1 MWLWEKCINSLEI
14 LTFLNVAYH
23 MSGDEKYR
31 KEFLR
36 LAFEEHYLLNAAQ
49 PKKDDARVCHIDD
62 NLGFLCTTTFLRLE
76 KDPAIR
82 AYILMGLHQH
92 WEYERTERNP
102 FFNLAYNAFTD
113 DVCDIEYA
121 IKHLREIPLDF
132 VQIPMVNNNRKDLE
146 FDMGQEKWGGSKQLK
161 VALDIDERVVANFD
175 SNIYRVNNGR
185 GTSAASTGNFLI
197 PYWFGRYYGL
207 IEE

>member
-1 MWLWEKCINSLEI
+1 
-14 LTFLNVAYH
+14 
-23 MSGDEKYR
+23 
-31 KEFLR
+31 
-36 LAFEEHYLLNAAQ
+36 
-49 PKKDDARVCHIDD
+49 
-62 NLGFLCTTTFLRLE
+62 
-76 KDPAIR
+76 
-82 AYILMGLHQH
+82 MGGR
-92 WEYERTERNP
+92 EYERTERNP

-132 VQIPMVNNNRKDLE
+132 VQIPMLNNNRMDLE

-161 VALDIDERVVANFD
+161 IALDIDERVVANFD
-175 SNIYRVNNGR
+175 SNIYRPNNGR